1 MSPFISRARALSV
14 AGVLPLAAA
23 AAALP
28 TSPAHAQTS
37 AGAQNS
43 AAPKSSIT
51 AKLADRHIRYAGA
64 AVVTGSVT
72 PATAGAPVVLEF
84 RPRGGQWSSVA
95 KTATTDGGRFK
106 FRTRVRH
113 NGALRVVNG
122 SGDGAA
128 VRAASST
135 VDDSASRALNIRVAA
150 TFRST
155 RLGRDVVAG
164 RSSVLRGKVLPS
176 GSGRLLRLQ
185 VRKGGKWVTVDRDR
199 TSKSG
204 AYRLRWKTSKIGR
217 HTVRVRVS
225 STSATT
231 SARRTLGS
239 VRVYRRVFVSWYGP
253 GFYGRRTACGGTLGY
268 GTMGVAHKSL
278 PCGTKLTLRKGKRR
292 VNVRVIDRG
301 PYVHGREYDLTGA
314 TKRALGFG
322 STGTILATR

>member
-1 MSPFISRARALSV
+1 MSPFVSRARALSA

-23 AAALP
+23 TAALS
-28 TSPAHAQTS
+28 SPAQAQTP
-37 AGAQNS
+37 AGTQNS
-43 AAPKSSIT
+43 ATPQSSIT
-51 AKLADRHIRYAGA
+51 AKLADRHIRYGGMAT
-64 AVVTGSVT
+64 VTGAVT
-72 PATAGAPVVLEF
+72 PATSGTPLTLEY
-84 RPRGGQWSSVA
+84 RPRGGQWSAVA
-95 KTATTDGGRFK
+95 KVTSTDGGKFR
-106 FRTRVRH
+106 FRTRLRR
-113 NGALRVVNG
+113 NGALRVVSA
-122 SGDGAA
+122 SGDGAT
-128 VRAASST
+128 VRAASNAPNGST
-135 VDDSASRALNIRVAA
+135 SRALNIRVAA

-155 RLGRDVVAG
+155 RLRRDVIAG
-164 RSSVLRGKVLPS
+164 RSSVLRGKVLPA

-185 VRKGGKWVTVDRDR
+185 VRRGGRWVTVDRDR

-204 AYRLRWKTSKIGR
+204 AYRLRWKTSKLGR
-217 HTVRVRVS
+217 YTTRVKVS